1 MNNSLCKAKLQHSSS
16 TAFQIKDLLYSAIIV
31 NIVFNSCPCY
41 TMIMLNIVA
50 IIYAQWKTSSL
61 PELFKALLLNF
72 AVSDLSIGLLGQ
84 LYISPIWT

>member
-1 MNNSLCKAKLQHSSS
+1 
-16 TAFQIKDLLYSAIIV
+16 
-31 NIVFNSCPCY
+31 
-41 TMIMLNIVA
+41 MLNIVA

-84 LYISPIWT
+84 PLYLAYLNLKLQSGQPF